1 MKTWVPLFP
10 VGLLA
15 AVLSAVLLLLP
26 AASFGQDHAPTAQ
39 QCQADQRFW
48 FGQIDTPP
56 ELSKLSFR
64 ELQQRAEEMHKC
76 NAVDATNVRYYQATQ
91 ELLHFEQLH
100 RLEHFLE
107 RHSLMGK
114 FLAEDDAG
122 KR

>member
-1 MKTWVPLFP
+1 MKTWGSFFAVAIS
-10 VGLLA
+10 A
-15 AVLSAVLLLLP
+15 AVVCVLLLLP
-26 AASFGQDHAPTAQ
+26 AASLGQDHAPTTQ

-48 FGQIDTPP
+48 FGQVDTPA
-56 ELSKLSFR
+56 EISKLSFR

-76 NAVDATNVRYYQATQ
+76 NAVDAANVHYYQATR
-91 ELLHFEQLH
+91 ELLHFEQMH

-107 RHSLMGK
+107 RHNLMGK